1 MKQTIKIR
9 CKNNK
14 KTGNFPIGSPLSEI
28 FSEFGLKM
36 EHGPISA
43 KVNNKVEG
51 MHYRVYHNKD
61 VEFLDM
67 KASSA
72 SRAYTR
78 SLFLVLCKAVKDL
91 YGLALVVIDIP
102 VSNGFYC
109 DLQLGRPV
117 TEEDVNRLRT
127 RMQEIIDAQMPITRH
142 ECPTEEAIQMFD
154 RLGDIQ
160 KAKIL
165 RSSGQLYCCYYDL
178 DGYVDYFYGTLVTNT
193 REL

>member
-1 MKQTIKIR
+1 MKQSITIR

-14 KTGNFPIGSPLSEI
+14 KTGNFPIGSSLSDI

-67 KASSA
+67 KSSSA

-91 YGLALVVIDIP
+91 FGLALVVIDIP

-109 DLQLGRPV
+109 DLQLGRPITGTMSTV
-117 TEEDVNRLRT
+117 CASGCRRL
-127 RMQEIIDAQMPITRH
+127 
-142 ECPTEEAIQMFD
+142 
-154 RLGDIQ
+154 
-160 KAKIL
+160 
-165 RSSGQLYCCYYDL
+165 
-178 DGYVDYFYGTLVTNT
+178 
-193 REL
+193 